1 MISHPPN
8 EDSLMDYTGYD
19 CFLTKYIFLSQ
30 CDTRLKLNE
39 ICSIYDICEE
49 LFYGDV
55 DPLSWGVGWLTRTFF
70 VHNWKSCII
79 CVLETNI
86 TWAV

>member
-55 DPLSWGVGWLTRTFF
+55 DPLSWGDGSTVDKDLFC
-70 VHNWKSCII
+70 SQ
-79 CVLETNI
+79 LEELHYTCMCLGK
-86 TWAV
+86 